1 MSDVTDFIN
10 QLKEWGKRETGEQRV
25 AMAELRRGLQE
36 FPHLAAYM
44 HRYLAPFTVHRKGWE
59 KQTYYL
65 IAALFAR
72 YHSGSKEPVYSNKR
86 WDNMGSYFAAVVR
99 QQPEAGDAVERR
111 FNALLTAHPQDLHY
125 HLRQAIAFLH
135 GQTDVTLPINW
146 EGLFWDIRNWD
157 NDDYRP
163 QVQEAWAIGFWAHK
177 ARTAANDELQTEST
191 L

>member
-1 MSDVTDFIN
+1 MGQHG
-10 QLKEWGKRETGEQRV
+10 QL
-25 AMAELRRGLQE
+25 LRRRGAAAAGSRRRRGAPLQR
-36 FPHLAAYM
+36 PAD
-44 HRYLAPFTVHRKGWE
+44 RP
-59 KQTYYL
+59 
-65 IAALFAR
+65 
-72 YHSGSKEPVYSNKR
+72 
-86 WDNMGSYFAAVVR
+86 
-99 QQPEAGDAVERR
+99 
-111 FNALLTAHPQDLHY
+111 PQDLHY